1 MNPAERSASK
11 RGLWSWPGRL
21 GLPGAWL
28 AWWFAVV
35 LWLPAHAGASAL
47 LAMEGWLEEG
57 NQATIEQV
65 STSLAPRFKPVQADT
80 VHPLGPDK
88 TLWLRL
94 RLHGTTP
101 SPDWGLDIPVP
112 LLDAVTLYQR
122 GPDGRWTAQRAGDSV
137 AGAEWSRP
145 GRYASFDLNLPR
157 GVPRDV
163 YLQVRHRDAIG
174 FALRVAPAAT
184 LELERKLEYLALG
197 MVFGT
202 LLLLSAWCLIQAV
215 THRDLAYGWYSLYA
229 ITMTLTMAAATG
241 LGTQLLWNQSPWW
254 ADNAQG
260 VLPIVLTG
268 VNTLFLRHL
277 CDLGARYPKV
287 DRLALGAGVLI
298 LLFAFVYSWVPVV
311 VANALF
317 AASLLAAISL
327 TYGLAGLA
335 WRRGDPVGGW
345 VLLAYA
351 PLGVSI
357 VLVVVRLYGWITASW
372 LTFDA
377 SAAASAL
384 AVPLLLGA
392 LSARSRDRHG
402 VRTRVNKL
410 TQQDALTGLLSASAF
425 EQQLKGAVSGAI
437 MRREAAAVV
446 VVEVVN
452 LQAIRQSYGDEMA
465 EQCLLRAVIKLHR
478 VMRDSD
484 PAGRIGAGRF
494 GLVLEGV
501 RSRAELQERMVRLVS
516 AGLTP
521 ARGAALDIPLQFHLA
536 CVLLSERVM
545 TAALILRDLDRLLG
559 SMSPRTRRPIRFLE
573 PDDSRMP
580 SSADPAY
587 GDARPVSTSGSSGSG
602 GGSQGLSSRPEF
614 AARGDIV

>member
-1 MNPAERSASK
+1 MKSAEGSASK
-11 RGLWSWPGRL
+11 QGLRPRAVRL
-21 GLPGAWL
+21 GLHVAWL
-28 AWWFAVV
+28 GWLCVLI
-35 LWLPAHAGASAL
+35 LWLPAHAGEAAL
-47 LAMEGWLEEG
+47 LSLESWVEDG

-65 STSLAPRFKPVQADT
+65 STALAPRFKPARADS

-94 RLHGTTP
+94 RLQGTTP
-101 SPDWGLDIPVP
+101 SPYWGLDIPVP
-112 LLDAVTLYQR
+112 LLDGVTLYQR

-137 AGAEWSRP
+137 AGVDWSRP
-145 GRYASFDLNLPR
+145 NRYASFDLNLPR
-157 GVPRDV
+157 GLPRDV

-174 FALRVAPAAT
+174 FALRLAPAAT

-202 LLLLSAWCLIQAV
+202 LLILTAWCLIQAV
-215 THRDLAYGWYSLYA
+215 THQDLAYGWYSLYA

-241 LGTQLLWNQSPWW
+241 LGTQLLWNQSPGW

-277 CDLGARYPKV
+277 CDLGARHPTI
-287 DRLALGAGVLI
+287 DRFALGAGILI
-298 LLFAFVYSWVPVV
+298 LLFAVIYPWVPVV
-311 VANALF
+311 LANALF
-317 AASLLAAISL
+317 AFSLLAAIGL
-327 TYGLAGLA
+327 TYGLAALA

-351 PLGVSI
+351 PLGVTI

-384 AVPLLLGA
+384 AVPLLLVA
-392 LSARSRDRHG
+392 LNARSRERHG
-402 VRTRVNKL
+402 VQTRVNKL

-425 EQQLKGAVSGAI
+425 ERQLKNAVSGAI
-437 MRREAAAVV
+437 MRKEAAAVA

-478 VMRDSD
+478 VVRDSD

-501 RSRAELQERMVRLVS
+501 RTRPELQDRMVRLVS

-521 ARGAALDIPLQFHLA
+521 AKGAALDIPLQFHVA
-536 CVLLSERVM
+536 CVLLNERVM
-545 TAALILRDLDRLLG
+545 TAQLILRDLDRLLG
-559 SMSPRTRRPIRFLE
+559 RMSPRTRRPIRFLE
-573 PDDSRMP
+573 PDDNRRPAVGHAAESETMPASGGSRAG
-580 SSADPAY
+580 S
-587 GDARPVSTSGSSGSG
+587 RGSSQGRSSDPDSSG
-602 GGSQGLSSRPEF
+602 LQR
-614 AARGDIV
+614 